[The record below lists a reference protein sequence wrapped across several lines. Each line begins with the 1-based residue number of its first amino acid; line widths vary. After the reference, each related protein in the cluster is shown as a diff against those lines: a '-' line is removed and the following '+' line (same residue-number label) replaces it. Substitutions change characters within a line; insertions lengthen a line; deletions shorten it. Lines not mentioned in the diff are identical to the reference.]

1 MRSILNLIQKHMEYF
16 HTSEALKVGWEKF
29 KAHFL
34 FLWMTL
40 GATIVVSVIFGIFE
54 DMTKDI
60 AMLSFVIGLASTF
73 FSMIMRLGLTRL
85 YLDLVDKNEEGK
97 LNVLFS
103 YYGLFFRYLGASIL
117 FGLMVAGGLIL
128 FIVPGIYLGLK
139 YQFFSYLIVDKE
151 LGVLDSLKESSQ
163 ITQGVK
169 WQLFGFSLALIGI
182 NILGALAF
190 GIGLLVTIPLTVV
203 AHVFVYRKLSTR
215 LMLVPVTVPLVA
227 AENKG

>member
-1 MRSILNLIQKHMEYF
+1 MEYF
-16 HTSEALKVGWEKF
+16 HTGEALKVGWEKF

-40 GATIVVSVIFGIFE
+40 GVVILVSVIFGVFE

-60 AMLSFVIGLASTF
+60 AMLSFMIGLASSF

-85 YLDLVDKNEEGK
+85 YIDLVDKNEEGK

-103 YYGLFFRYLGASIL
+103 SYGLFFRYLGASIL
-117 FGLMVAGGLIL
+117 FGLMVAVGLIL
-128 FIVPGIYLGLK
+128 FIIPGIYLGLK

-151 LGVLDSLKESSQ
+151 LGILDSLKESSQ

-169 WQLFGFSLALIGI
+169 WQLLGFCLAVMGV
-182 NILGALAF
+182 NILGALAL
-190 GIGLLVTIPLTVV
+190 GVGLLVTVPLTVV
-203 AHVFVYRKLSTR
+203 AHVFVYRKLSAR
-215 LMLVPVTVPLVA
+215 MMLAPVTAAPVA
-227 AENKG
+227 ETKAA

>member
-1 MRSILNLIQKHMEYF
+1 
-16 HTSEALKVGWEKF
+16 
-29 KAHFL
+29 
-34 FLWMTL
+34 
-40 GATIVVSVIFGIFE
+40 
-54 DMTKDI
+54 
-60 AMLSFVIGLASTF
+60 
-73 FSMIMRLGLTRL
+73 
-85 YLDLVDKNEEGK
+85 
-97 LNVLFS
+97 
-103 YYGLFFRYLGASIL
+103 
-117 FGLMVAGGLIL
+117 MVAGGLIL
-128 FIVPGIYLGLK
+128 LIVPGIYLGLK